1 MQDALATLF
10 GPKLPAPIEGAL
22 ERLLVLDRF
31 HSFFEDLRQAGG
43 GRPVLERTLTA
54 LNVHPLISV
63 RDLALVPKQGPV
75 VAVSNHPFGLMEG
88 AILASLLGPVR
99 SDVKILANHLLRN
112 LPGAEEHC
120 IFVDPFGQP
129 GSARAN
135 RKGLKESIAWLER
148 GGLLAVFPAGEVA
161 HLNLKEGAI
170 TDPEWNRSIARI
182 VRLTGASALPVFFP
196 GANSAWFQ
204 LLGFLHP
211 KVRTALLAHEFLN
224 KTNRT
229 IEVRVGNPIVPAK
242 LRTYQDD
249 VALTRYLRHRTY
261 LLEDREAPAARA
273 SKPDSEPVA
282 APVIS
287 ELLAAD
293 VAKLEPER
301 TLVDA
306 PEFTVLL
313 AKAPEI
319 PNGLREI
326 GRLRE
331 LTFREIGEGTGKSI
345 DLDEFDDDYWHLF
358 VWNKQQREIVGAY
371 RLGPSDEILPRA
383 GVKGFYTA
391 SLFHWNQSFLQRTG
405 PALELGRSFVRSE
418 YQKSYAPLLL
428 LWRGIG
434 QFLVRNPRYRVLFG
448 AVSISNKYTIAARQL
463 MVTYLNAFRRSSEL
477 APLVRARNP
486 FRQRPSR
493 LTRMLTG
500 MLTGELR
507 GGTDP
512 DIEELSTLVADV
524 ETDRKGVPVL
534 LRQYLR
540 LGGELVAFNVDRKF
554 ANALDGLIVVDLGK
568 TDTRLLERYLGK
580 AGAEAFAKDGTS
592 PEPAA
597 YPAA

>member
-1 MQDALATLF
+1 MQDALSTLF

-31 HSFFEDLRQAGG
+31 QSFFDGLRQADS

-54 LNVHPLISV
+54 LNVHPLISA

-75 VAVSNHPFGLMEG
+75 VAVANHPFGLMEG
-88 AILASLLGPVR
+88 AILATLLRSVR
-99 SDVKILANHLLRN
+99 GDVKILANHLLSN
-112 LPGAEEHC
+112 LPGAAEHC
-120 IFVDPFGQP
+120 IFVDPFGGP
-129 GSARAN
+129 GSVHSN

-161 HLNLKEGAI
+161 HFDLKEGAV

-182 VRLTGASALPVFFP
+182 IRLTGASALPVFFP

-229 IEVRVGNPIVPAK
+229 IEVRIGNPIAPAK
-242 LRTYQDD
+242 LGTYQDD

-261 LLEDREAPAARA
+261 MLQGRQAPAATA
-273 SKPDSEPVA
+273 PKTSSEPVA
-282 APVIS
+282 EPVLS
-287 ELLAAD
+287 ELIAAD
-293 VAKLEPER
+293 VAKLSPER
-301 TLVDA
+301 MLVDSG
-306 PEFTVLL
+306 EFAVVL
-313 AKAPEI
+313 AKAAEI
-319 PNGLREI
+319 PNALREI
-326 GRLRE
+326 SRLRE

-345 DLDEFDDDYWHLF
+345 DRDVFDDHYWHLF
-358 VWNKQQREIVGAY
+358 VWHKQQREIVGAY

-383 GVKGFYTA
+383 GVKGFYTS
-391 SLFHWNQSFLQRTG
+391 SLFHWNQSFLDRTG

-428 LWRGIG
+428 LWKGIG

-448 AVSISNKYTIAARQL
+448 PVSISNKYTMASRRL

-486 FRQRPSR
+486 FREPPSWLIHR
-493 LTRMLTG
+493 STR
-500 MLTGELR
+500 ELV
-507 GGTDP
+507 DAADW
-512 DIEELSTLVADV
+512 DIEDLSTLVADV
-524 ETDRKGVPVL
+524 EADRKGVPVL
-534 LRQYLR
+534 LRQYLK

-568 TDTRLLERYLGK
+568 TDPRLLERYLGK
-580 AGAEAFAKDGTS
+580 EGAAAFAKDGTPPS
-592 PEPAA
+592 QTA
-597 YPAA
+597 YRYA